1 MFPPMANP
9 NLEITAT
16 EFERLVRDWILK
28 QGGELTL
35 LEVTHDVKVEAYDST
50 YQIDV
55 LAKFQAFAGA
65 EFTVL
70 IECKKYRSAVERELV
85 QVLHDKVRSLGA
97 HKGMLF
103 TTSGFQSGAIKYA
116 KAHGI
121 ALVSIID
128 GAATYQTRSAF
139 PVAAKPPAWVNL
151 PRFALW
157 HVGENDAGNIS
168 MKSLGRADTEIN
180 DVFG

>member
-16 EFERLVRDWILK
+16 EFEFLVRDWILK
-28 QGGELTL
+28 QGGELTS
-35 LEVTHDVKVEAYDST
+35 LEVKHDVKVEAYDST

-65 EFTVL
+65 EFIVL
-70 IECKKYRSAVERELV
+70 IECKKYRNAVERELV

-116 KAHGI
+116 TAHGI
-121 ALVSIID
+121 ALVSIVD
-128 GAATYQTRSAF
+128 GAATYHTRSAIA
-139 PVAAKPPAWVNL
+139 VDAKPPAWLNL
-151 PRFALW
+151 PKFALW
-157 HVGENDAGNIS
+157 HVAENDAGNIS

-180 DVFG
+180 EMFS